1 MQDYSHKQLASALVL
16 AADFSTADAASKA
29 VVDLIAP
36 NLSEHEAERLRHD
49 LASVIE
55 LVRESK

>member
-29 VVDLIAP
+29 VVGLIAP
-36 NLSEHEAERLRHD
+36 KLSEHEAESLRHD

-55 LVRESK
+55 LVGKGK

>member
-1 MQDYSHKQLASALVL
+1 MQDYSHKQVASALVL

-29 VVDLIAP
+29 VVDLIAQ
-36 NLSEHEAERLRHD
+36 NLNEHEAESLRHD

-55 LVRESK
+55 LVRKSK